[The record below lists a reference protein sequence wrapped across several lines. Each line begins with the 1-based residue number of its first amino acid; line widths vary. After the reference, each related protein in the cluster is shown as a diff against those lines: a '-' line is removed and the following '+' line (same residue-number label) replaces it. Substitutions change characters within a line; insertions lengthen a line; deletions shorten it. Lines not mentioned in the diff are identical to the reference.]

1 MKGRSEAHYGQPGAL
16 IPAVFL
22 VDLRPGIRLQMST
35 IHAHVYLRKRYITS
49 HGFEQCVMPFDS
61 AKLLLV
67 SFSSVAVAIVHH
79 WQKGCVQRILYP
91 NWLVLQSPP
100 LVVDRVYVV
109 VEMSINALVPLLR
122 IEQARLGLRLRVSF
136 VFVDQARSASQLPV
150 SEEVVNARRPER

>member
-1 MKGRSEAHYGQPGAL
+1 MKGRSEAHYRQPGAL

-35 IHAHVYLRKRYITS
+35 IHAHVYLRKIYITS
-49 HGFEQCVMPFDS
+49 HGFQQCVMPFDS
-61 AKLLLV
+61 VKLLLV
-67 SFSSVAVAIVHH
+67 SSSVAVAIVHH
-79 WQKGCVQRILYP
+79 WQKGCVQRILCL

-100 LVVDRVYVV
+100 LAVDRVYVV
-109 VEMSINALVPLLR
+109 VEMINALVPLLR
-122 IEQARLGLRLRVSF
+122 IEQARLGLQLRVSF

>member
-1 MKGRSEAHYGQPGAL
+1 MKGRSEAHYRQPGAL

-35 IHAHVYLRKRYITS
+35 IHAHVYLRKIYITS
-49 HGFEQCVMPFDS
+49 HGFQQCVMPFDS
-61 AKLLLV
+61 VKLLLV

-79 WQKGCVQRILYP
+79 WQKGCVQRILYL

-109 VEMSINALVPLLR
+109 VEMINALVPLLR
-122 IEQARLGLRLRVSF
+122 IEQARLGLQLRVSF